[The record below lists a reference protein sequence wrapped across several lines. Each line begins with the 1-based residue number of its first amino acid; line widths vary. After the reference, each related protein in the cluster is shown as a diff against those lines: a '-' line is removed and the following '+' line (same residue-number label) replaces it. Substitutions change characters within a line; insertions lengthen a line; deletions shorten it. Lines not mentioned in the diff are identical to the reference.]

1 MFIYIYYVWSPASHV
16 FSCVFPGIFLNVFF
30 LFFFGLLVF
39 FSRVFFVRGLFV
51 FLPRVVS
58 RVFCVVCSC
67 FCGLPKNIKQL
78 IYIQYR
84 VLTICALNHHGLF
97 GKGTSFLHM
106 IFIVFSGA
114 LLVPVTANGRYTTH
128 LCLKEGIYIICW
140 VVPNRFNT
148 SSNPT
153 LRPSLVRKL
162 TSHGASLS
170 NADLEGLQ
178 RLRAAAA
185 ELEELPP

>member
-1 MFIYIYYVWSPASHV
+1 MYIYVYIRIYILCMVTGV
-16 FSCVFPGIFLNVFF
+16 TCFF
-30 LFFFGLLVF
+30 LCFSGYFCKRIFSFFLVCLYF
-39 FSRVFFVRGLFV
+39 FSRFFFVRGLFV

-78 IYIQYR
+78 IYIPSI
-84 VLTICALNHHGLF
+84 LKICALNHHGLF

-128 LCLKEGIYIICW
+128 LCLKEGIYI
-140 VVPNRFNT
+140 
-148 SSNPT
+148 
-153 LRPSLVRKL
+153 
-162 TSHGASLS
+162 
-170 NADLEGLQ
+170 
-178 RLRAAAA
+178 
-185 ELEELPP
+185 

>member
-1 MFIYIYYVWSPASHV
+1 
-16 FSCVFPGIFLNVFF
+16 
-30 LFFFGLLVF
+30 
-39 FSRVFFVRGLFV
+39 V

-78 IYIQYR
+78 IYIPSI
-84 VLTICALNHHGLF
+84 LKICALNHHGLF

-128 LCLKEGIYIICW
+128 LCLKEGIYIIYIYNYIYNHIFIYIY
-140 VVPNRFNT
+140 VGSFQTGLTHP
-148 SSNPT
+148 PT
-153 LRPSLVRKL
+153 QPSAQAW
-162 TSHGASLS
+162 SGS
-170 NADLEGLQ
+170 
-178 RLRAAAA
+178 
-185 ELEELPP
+185 

>member
-1 MFIYIYYVWSPASHV
+1 MKNMASWKIPNRCIYMFIYVYIYIYYVWSPASHV
-16 FSCVFPGIFLNVFF
+16 FSCVFPGIFVNVFF
-30 LFFFGLLVF
+30 LFFWFACIFFLVF
-39 FSRVFFVRGLFV
+39 FFVRGLFV

-78 IYIQYR
+78 IYIPSI
-84 VLTICALNHHGLF
+84 LKICALNHHGLF

-128 LCLKEGIYIICW
+128 LCLKEGIYI
-140 VVPNRFNT
+140 
-148 SSNPT
+148 
-153 LRPSLVRKL
+153 
-162 TSHGASLS
+162 
-170 NADLEGLQ
+170 
-178 RLRAAAA
+178 
-185 ELEELPP
+185 